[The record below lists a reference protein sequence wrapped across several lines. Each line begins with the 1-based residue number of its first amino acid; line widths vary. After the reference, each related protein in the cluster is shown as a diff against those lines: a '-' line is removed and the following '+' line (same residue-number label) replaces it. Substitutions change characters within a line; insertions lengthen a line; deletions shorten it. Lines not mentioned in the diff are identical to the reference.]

1 MPSPPR
7 KRPSQQR
14 SRERVDLILRAAG
27 ELLVE
32 SGLESLSTNAIA
44 ARAGIPIG
52 SLYQFFGDKD
62 EIISELVQRASDDI
76 DAFATRDLQSDDL
89 RANPASFVKT
99 LVTGIGRIQKQY
111 AGFVCLF
118 APSGTR
124 DSLSVADRLKQVI
137 VDRLEAVFAE
147 ALPQL
152 PQDERGRIINVWID
166 ITRGMIGSLDA
177 SPESRVTLAAELP
190 VVLHAYLQAKLAAH
204 GRAVTS
210 PPR

>member
-7 KRPSQQR
+7 KRPTQQR

-27 ELLVE
+27 ELLVG

-52 SLYQFFGDKD
+52 SLYQFFRDKD

-76 DAFATRDLQSDDL
+76 DTFAARDLQSAEL
-89 RANPASFVKT
+89 RTNPLGFVKT
-99 LVTGIGRIQKQY
+99 LVMGIGRIQRQY

-137 VDRLEAVFAE
+137 VDRLEVVFTE

-152 PQDERGRIINVWID
+152 PQDERGLIIKIWID

-177 SPESRVTLAAELP
+177 NPESRVTLAAELP
-190 VVLHAYLQAKLAAH
+190 VVMYAYLQAKLAAH
-204 GRAVTS
+204 GQDS

>member
-7 KRPSQQR
+7 KRPTQQR

-44 ARAGIPIG
+44 ARASIPIG
-52 SLYQFFGDKD
+52 SLYQFFRDKD
-62 EIISELVQRASDDI
+62 EIIGELVQRASDDI
-76 DAFATRDLQSDDL
+76 NAFAARDLQPDEL
-89 RANPASFVKT
+89 RLNPAGFVKT
-99 LVTGIGRIQKQY
+99 LVTGIGRIQRQY

-124 DSLSVADRLKQVI
+124 DSLSVADRLKQAI
-137 VDRLEAVFAE
+137 VDRLEVVFAE

-152 PQDERGRIINVWID
+152 PQGERSRIINVWLD

-177 SPESRVTLAAELP
+177 TPESRGTLAVELP
-190 VVLHAYLQAKLAAH
+190 VVLYAYLQAKLAAY
-204 GRAVTS
+204 
-210 PPR
+210 P

>member
-7 KRPSQQR
+7 KRPTQQR

-27 ELLVE
+27 ELLAE

-62 EIISELVQRASDDI
+62 EIVGELVQRASDDI
-76 DAFATRDLQSDDL
+76 GAFAARDLQSGEL
-89 RANPASFVKT
+89 QSNPAGFVRT
-99 LVTGIGRIQKQY
+99 LVTGIARIQRQY

-124 DSLSVADRLKQVI
+124 DSLFVADRLKQVI
-137 VDRLEAVFAE
+137 VDRLEVVFAE
-147 ALPQL
+147 ALPHL
-152 PQDERGRIINVWID
+152 PPAERGRIINVWID

-177 SPESRVTLAAELP
+177 NPASRDALFAELP
-190 VVLHAYLQAKLAAH
+190 VVLHAYLRAKLTAR
-204 GRAVTS
+204 G
-210 PPR
+210 